1 MINVYDPLCLDW
13 FFFKKPN
20 VCAEQEVK
28 LVAQMQPC
36 VQSFTR
42 MVKAW
47 KQGCQGQSWCMGY
60 ERRTAYYTAY
70 RQVYRQEHQTV
81 YKCCPG
87 WSQLNG
93 EAGSVCSYG
102 VCFNGGQCRE
112 GSAQL
117 CHCPAGFSGPSCQ
130 YGKSISN
137 VLNCVF
143 ICSSV
148 DIDECQVH
156 NGGCQHKCVNT
167 RGSYHCQCNAGSR
180 LHVDGR
186 TCIGKTNPCV
196 ERNGGCSQE
205 CHRDGDQARCGCHPG
220 YQLAEDGKTC
230 EDIDECQTGQA
241 DCAHGCRNTRGSFM
255 CVCPTAYELGV
266 DGKQCYRIEMEIVNS
281 CDHNNGGCSYHCEHS
296 TSGPVCSC
304 NQGYQLDV
312 DHKTCIDINE
322 CVDGSSCCEHDCTN
336 YPGGYEC
343 YCTAGYRLNADGC
356 SCDESSLKEKKSENP
371 VASARLY
378 SQMPRPF
385 WRALAGFVSIGSCS
399 SAAVPLVLCLNDSFG
414 FDCSLSCEDC
424 ANGGVCNKHR
434 NGCDCPDGWT
444 GILCNDS
451 CPKGLYGKFCNK
463 KCNCANNGRCHRTY
477 GACLCDPGLYGRFCH
492 LPCPKWTFGPGC
504 SEECQCV
511 QQNTKECHRHQGTC
525 VCKPGYRGDTCKDGP
540 FA

>member
-1 MINVYDPLCLDW
+1 MINIYDPLCLDW
-13 FFFKKPN
+13 FFFKTPN

-36 VQSFTR
+36 VQAFTR
-42 MVKAW
+42 MVKSW

-60 ERRTAYYTAY
+60 ERRMAYYTAY

-117 CHCPAGFSGPSCQ
+117 CHCPARFSGPSCQ
-130 YGKSISN
+130 Y
-137 VLNCVF
+137 
-143 ICSSV
+143 

-186 TCIGKTNPCV
+186 TCIAIHSCSVGNGGCEHFCVQQTAGHFQCRCRPGYRLEVDGKHCKSENPCV
-196 ERNGGCSQE
+196 QRNGGCSQE
-205 CHRDGDQARCGCHPG
+205 CRRDGDQARCGCHPG

-230 EDIDECQTGQA
+230 EDIDECQMGQA

-296 TSGPVCSC
+296 TTGPVCSC

-312 DHKTCIDINE
+312 DHKSCIDINE
-322 CVDGSSCCEHDCTN
+322 CIDGSSCCEHDCTN

-356 SCDESSLKEKKSENP
+356 SCDVLKESVEALSSGQ
-371 VASARLY
+371 VVDR
-378 SQMPRPF
+378 PRPQLTILQDYEKILERYDDYEDDTGELHAESTLTEKF
-385 WRALAGFVSIGSCS
+385 I
-399 SAAVPLVLCLNDSFG
+399 CLNDSFG

-444 GILCNDS
+444 GILCNE
-451 CPKGLYGKFCNK
+451 
-463 KCNCANNGRCHRTY
+463 
-477 GACLCDPGLYGRFCH
+477 
-492 LPCPKWTFGPGC
+492 
-504 SEECQCV
+504 SE
-511 QQNTKECHRHQGTC
+511 
-525 VCKPGYRGDTCKDGP
+525 
-540 FA
+540 FL